1 MVKKVK
7 VTSLVDERG
16 KRSSRVKVYLGIFL
30 EGFGLNILL
39 LKISIYFLLNIISC
53 VNSILCSNLIRG
65 EAGTT
70 VEDSS
75 SSKDLPSSLLVR
87 ATPGQAR
94 VRDGLQRAGQRLVG
108 ICHIY
113 SPLGSSRVQGG
124 GEGHVHLRRGG
135 GGLVPG

>member
-1 MVKKVK
+1 MKG
-7 VTSLVDERG
+7 G

-30 EGFGLNILL
+30 EGFGLNISL

-75 SSKDLPSSLLVR
+75 SSKDLPSSLLDR
-87 ATPGQAR
+87 ARPGQAR
-94 VRDGLQRAGQRLVG
+94 VMYDLQGAGQPPSG
-108 ICHIY
+108 I
-113 SPLGSSRVQGG
+113 
-124 GEGHVHLRRGG
+124 
-135 GGLVPG
+135 